1 MNRNFAKPKA
11 DMTPEYAP
19 DVLEINGRKV
29 YNPKAVHCKIAG
41 YLPLSPDWPVDPPQG
56 KHYQRTDKIEPNGAD
71 GYRWTY
77 TLVDDPPPPP
87 RTFSKLKLYAVL
99 SAANLWDALKAWLE
113 AQTYEGMNAWT
124 AFSLAQDLT
133 EDHPMFAKWY
143 SAAKTALGVDDATAE
158 ELLARCVKE
167 GY

>member
-41 YLPLSPDWPVDPPQG
+41 YLPLSPDWPVDPPEG
-56 KHYQRTDKIEPNGAD
+56 KHYERTGTIEPDGAD
-71 GYRWTY
+71 GYRWQY
-77 TLVDDPPPPP
+77 RLVDDPPPPP
-87 RTFSKLKLYAVL
+87 RVFETADLVEALMEEGVWETARAWIVEQGMLDLVL
-99 SAANLWDALKAWLE
+99 ATKEFDETNANFQAGKAAL
-113 AQTYEGMNAWT
+113 Q
-124 AFSLAQDLT
+124 S
-133 EDHPMFAKWY
+133 
-143 SAAKTALGVDDATAE
+143 ALGWTDAEVE
-158 ELLARCVKE
+158 ELLAKCVKE

>member
-1 MNRNFAKPKA
+1 MNRNYAKPKA

-41 YLPLSPDWPVDPPQG
+41 YLPLSPDWPIDPPQG

-71 GYRWTY
+71 GYRWVY
-77 TLVDDPPPPP
+77 RLVDDPPPPP

-113 AQTYEGMNAWT
+113 AQTYEGMNAWM
-124 AFSLAQDLT
+124 AFSLAQELT
-133 EDHPMFAKWY
+133 EDHPMFAAWF
-143 SAAKTALGVDDATAE
+143 SAAKTALDVDDATAE
-158 ELLARCVKE
+158 ELLAKCVKE
-167 GY
+167 VS